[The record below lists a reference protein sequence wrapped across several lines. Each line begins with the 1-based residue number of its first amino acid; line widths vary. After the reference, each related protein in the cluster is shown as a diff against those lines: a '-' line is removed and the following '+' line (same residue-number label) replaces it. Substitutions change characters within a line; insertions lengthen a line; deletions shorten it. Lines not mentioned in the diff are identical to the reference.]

1 MCNHAALELCEGKE
15 AHMASGRTRSLAA
28 RVAAT
33 LGFLCGVLGLLAGVT
48 EQVWKLGAT
57 GWFTAGAL
65 LTLLA
70 VFALIDGA
78 LAAQHR

>member
-1 MCNHAALELCEGKE
+1 
-15 AHMASGRTRSLAA
+15 MAYGQRRSMAA
-28 RVAAT
+28 RGTAA

-48 EQVWKLGAT
+48 AHDWKFGPT
-57 GWFTAGAL
+57 GWFTGGGL

-70 VFALIDGA
+70 VFVLIDGA

>member
-1 MCNHAALELCEGKE
+1 VAAALG
-15 AHMASGRTRSLAA
+15 
-28 RVAAT
+28 V
-33 LGFLCGVLGLLAGVT
+33 LCGVLGLLAGVT

>member
-1 MCNHAALELCEGKE
+1 
-15 AHMASGRTRSLAA
+15 MAYGQKRSLAA
-28 RVAAT
+28 RGAAA

-48 EQVWKLGAT
+48 GHPWKLGPV
-57 GWFTAGAL
+57 GWFAGGAL

-70 VFALIDGA
+70 VFTLIDGA